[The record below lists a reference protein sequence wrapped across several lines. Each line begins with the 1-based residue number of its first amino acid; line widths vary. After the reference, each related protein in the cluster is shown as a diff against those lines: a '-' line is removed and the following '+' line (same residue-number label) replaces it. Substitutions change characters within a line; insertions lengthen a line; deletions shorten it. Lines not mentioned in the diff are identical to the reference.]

1 VKSLS
6 RDISIALFFAFAIGS
21 IYGCAEKPKPITFP
35 GPGVQIWK
43 MNIIYETGVRL
54 LDQTLIL
61 EPSETEKNVFHVTAI
76 VYQESEFPEEYRLT
90 GKLTG
95 EIRNGEMICD
105 FSGVYSVIEGF
116 MVGSHLFSGPA
127 KGTFSKRRAAGNIR
141 IDLDYRGVI
150 TAKWTAERIS

>member
-1 VKSLS
+1 MKSLS

-21 IYGCAEKPKPITFP
+21 IYGCAEKPKPITFA

-43 MNIIYETGVRL
+43 MNIIYDTGVRI
-54 LDQTLIL
+54 LDQILIL
-61 EPSETEKNVFHVTAI
+61 EPSETEKNVFNATAEI
-76 VYQESEFPEEYRLT
+76 YQESKFPEEYRLT

-95 EIRNGEMICD
+95 EIRNGEMICN
-105 FSGVYSVIEGF
+105 FSGIYSVTKGF
-116 MVGSHLFSGPA
+116 VIGSHLFSGSA

-141 IDLDYRGVI
+141 IDFDYRGVI